1 MDVWVYSDESG
12 TFDNVHHKTSMVE
25 NAIRFN
31 EPVNITTKSGNAV
44 LISEEEYNSLIETV
58 YLSSIKGMKEKLI
71 DGMNTPLSETVA
83 ETEVSW

>member
-1 MDVWVYSDESG
+1 M
-12 TFDNVHHKTSMVE
+12 TTTTITNFRKNAFSMVE

-31 EPVNITTKSGNAV
+31 EPVSITTKSGNAV
-44 LISEEEYNSLIETV
+44 LISEEEYNGLIETV
-58 YLSSIKGMKEKLI
+58 YLSSINGMKEKLI

>member
-1 MDVWVYSDESG
+1 MTTTTITNFRKNAFSL
-12 TFDNVHHKTSMVE
+12 VE

-44 LISEEEYNSLIETV
+44 LISEEEYNSLVETV